1 MADPVSTWFQ
11 TPAFATRFIKPKTL
25 DELKAIDLESMPYFC
40 IGAGSNTLIRDGG
53 FEGTIIKLVGD
64 FTKITIEEN
73 EMTVGAGCLNRMAVH
88 RALEHHLSGLEF
100 LIGIPGTIGGAVA
113 MNAGALSRE
122 TKDILIRCETMM
134 PDKTIMILENL
145 DMHYRHTKLPQGAII
160 LNATFKLTRKS
171 PFEIESIIHHYLE
184 HRHDTQPIK
193 GRTGGSTFKNP
204 SHEQRAWQCI
214 EAVGLRGYRI
224 GDAEFSQKH
233 CNFIMNIG
241 NATAEDI
248 ESLGELARA
257 RVKDHLGIDL
267 EWEIKRIGNPKKC

>member
-100 LIGIPGTIGGAVA
+100 LIGIPYPISSQSNRFNTLPC
-113 MNAGALSRE
+113 ALLVRRVFKRRASCASLYGLCIMSVLQIMMDDGFDFKRTFSR
-122 TKDILIRCETMM
+122 
-134 PDKTIMILENL
+134 
-145 DMHYRHTKLPQGAII
+145 
-160 LNATFKLTRKS
+160 
-171 PFEIESIIHHYLE
+171 
-184 HRHDTQPIK
+184 
-193 GRTGGSTFKNP
+193 
-204 SHEQRAWQCI
+204 
-214 EAVGLRGYRI
+214 
-224 GDAEFSQKH
+224 
-233 CNFIMNIG
+233 
-241 NATAEDI
+241 
-248 ESLGELARA
+248 
-257 RVKDHLGIDL
+257 
-267 EWEIKRIGNPKKC
+267 